1 MLKKGLNPK
10 ENKMKKSFKL
20 FFAGLMAL
28 SVGASLVACNTKK
41 CKACEECEHVVPHE
55 HTFSSE
61 WTYDDASHWHAATCE
76 HSTLTSDLAAH
87 SFGEWTE
94 ITPASETSEGL
105 KSRECSI
112 CHYVQEAP
120 IDKLEHTHT
129 FSDAWT
135 SNETHHWHESTCAH
149 KEIADKAAHT
159 PDREKPDYKTPVKCS
174 VCGRVLE
181 ENLFDSAVIMSNDDY
196 EIKAGRSRFFE
207 LVNYGEPTQLRVNVD
222 YISGGGSTGKVGMKI
237 INIPRVNNS
246 IISSTYATFTS
257 LTPAQLSSI
266 GRWPLS
272 VGALSS
278 VGSSAIKTMFVVE
291 NNTDEDITLRLNN
304 VTYEYKLT
312 YTATATIHGN
322 SYKYQEFSAQNGVK
336 DVYYAVDNATTNT
349 RVGIYRDIE
358 IKDANTLQDGY
369 VKWKDGSG
377 NVKQFTIPH
386 TTYKSAHYRT
396 NETWYVDEYSDQYFW
411 MWLTVSHGS
420 NMPKI
425 VDFWMND
432 ETYGVP
438 TLFTATSS
446 LTVEQQFEALA
457 LFGEYNMS
465 FKIYNYYEQFN
476 CSDGYAPYGVYDYEE
491 IVNDAQEM
499 TYDSSNRNYIYNGD
513 QTYSQSRKTVVIKL
527 TTAEGLKFN
536 RFYSLDN
543 NNAVR
548 DPNKTSWSDPYLY
561 RVYDADLN
569 EITGY
574 NKMTTSGYI
583 YDINNNDLTLMP
595 STTYYII
602 GFKWLFN
609 FTFKISQK
617 QYMINFKSHAV
628 DGYYTE
634 GQKLGYI
641 SGVVTGQTYSIRSW
655 CTNSSH
661 TASEDAAIACGQ
673 AIVGYTTNP
682 NGTALSDIQYLHN
695 QNIVPGTDN
704 IDLYAVYADIEELNV
719 ITTLAYISSYSTTST
734 SITVTFG
741 KILDTRIESLVVGE
755 AVFFVNKYGNRFEAF
770 VRAVTTGTSG
780 YTVTFG
786 GLGGTNISS
795 LAYIAM
801 ETEYD
806 CIFALDVNGMQ
817 ETEIIINKGETFDLA
832 SLYDQVIVPS
842 GSYLYSWVDL
852 DTSEEYA
859 PNTVVSFYHGSI
871 YIPDFVE
878 LKNSKVLTLYQEF
891 ETGENNV
898 GSPYIE
904 FTIQDINATLNSD
917 SNVTMTLRDGTV
929 ITDSVARILNSSNST
944 IASAT
949 ASTGTIKVF
958 LNATTL
964 EQLQNVVMLKIA

>member
-1 MLKKGLNPK
+1 MN
-10 ENKMKKSFKL
+10 KSFKML
-20 FFAGLMAL
+20 FAGLMAL
-28 SVGASLVACNTKK
+28 SVGSTLIACNTKK
-41 CKACEECEHVVPHE
+41 CKVCDECEQVVPHE

-61 WTYDDASHWHAATCE
+61 WTYDDASLWHTALCE
-76 HSTLTSDLAAH
+76 HSTITSDLAAH
-87 SFGEWTE
+87 SFDEWTE

-112 CHYVQEAP
+112 CHYEQEAP
-120 IDKLEHTHT
+120 IDKLEHNHT
-129 FSDAWT
+129 FIDAWT
-135 SNETHHWHESTCAH
+135 SNETHHWHESTCEH
-149 KEIADKAAHT
+149 KEISGKTAHT

-207 LVNYGEPTQLRVNVD
+207 MINYGEPTQLRVNVD

-237 INIPRVNNS
+237 INITRVNNS
-246 IISSTYATFTS
+246 IISSTYDTFTS
-257 LTPAQLSSI
+257 LTAAQLSNI
-266 GRWPLS
+266 GRYPVS
-272 VGALSS
+272 VNALSS
-278 VGSSAIKTMFVVE
+278 VGSGSIKRMFVVE

-312 YTATATIHGN
+312 YNYTATINGT
-322 SYKYQEFSAQNGVK
+322 SYKYQEFSAQNGVS
-336 DVYYAVDNATTNT
+336 DVYYAVDNASTNT
-349 RVGIYRDIE
+349 RIGIYRDIE
-358 IKDANTLQDGY
+358 VKGANTLQDGY
-369 VKWKDGSG
+369 FKWKDGSG

-396 NETWYVDEYSDQYFW
+396 DENWYIDEYYNQAFS
-411 MWLTVSHGS
+411 MWLICNHNNTA
-420 NMPKI
+420 PKI

-432 ETYGVP
+432 TTYGVP
-438 TLFTATSS
+438 SLFTANSS
-446 LTVEQQFEALA
+446 ATVEQQFEALA
-457 LFGEYNMS
+457 FFGEYNIN
-465 FKIYNYYEQFN
+465 FNIYNDYEQFDI
-476 CSDGYAPYGVYDYEE
+476 SEGYAPYGVYDYQC
-491 IVNDAQEM
+491 ILDDAQAM
-499 TYDSSNRNYIYNGD
+499 TYDSSNREYSYNGD
-513 QTYSQSRKTVVIKL
+513 QTHYQGRKTVILKL

-543 NNAVR
+543 YNAVR
-548 DPNKTSWSDPYLY
+548 DPNKTNYGDPYLY

-617 QYMINFKSHAV
+617 QYIINVKTHAV
-628 DGYYTE
+628 EGYYTE
-634 GQKLGYI
+634 GQKLGSI

-682 NGTALSDIQYLHN
+682 NGTALSNIQYLHN

-755 AVFFVNKYGNRFEAF
+755 AVFFVDKNGNRFEAF

-786 GLGGTNISS
+786 GLGGTSISS

-842 GSYLYSWVDL
+842 GSYLASWVDL
-852 DTSEEYA
+852 DTAEEYA
-859 PNTVVSFYHGSI
+859 PNTVVSFYHSSI

-891 ETGENNV
+891 ETGENNI
-898 GSPYIE
+898 GAPYIE

-944 IASAT
+944 ITSAT
-949 ASTGTIKVF
+949 SATGKIKVF

-964 EQLQNVVMLKIA
+964 EQLQNIVMLKIA